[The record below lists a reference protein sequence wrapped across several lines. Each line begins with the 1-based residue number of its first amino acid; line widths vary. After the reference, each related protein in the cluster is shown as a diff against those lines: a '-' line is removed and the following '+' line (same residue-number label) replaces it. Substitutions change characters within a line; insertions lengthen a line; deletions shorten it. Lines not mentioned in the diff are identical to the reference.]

1 MRADPLDRAFA
12 ALADRT
18 RRATVELL
26 QQRPRRAGE
35 LASELAV
42 SAPALTRHLRVLR
55 TSELV
60 EESVDERDGR
70 VRIYRLRP
78 EVFGR
83 LRSWVDRVEQLW
95 SGQVASF
102 APHVDAVA
110 KKGKPRVRSRA

>member
-18 RRATVELL
+18 RRAVVELL

-60 EESVDERDGR
+60 VESVDEQDGR

-78 EVFGR
+78 EAFGR
-83 LRSWVDRVEQLW
+83 LRSWVERVEQLW
-95 SGQVASF
+95 AEQLESF
-102 APHVDAVA
+102 AAHVDAVA
-110 KKGKPRVRSRA
+110 KRGTPPVRSRA